1 MARYLRPLFVLP
13 FLIFGPL
20 VFSAQN
26 VFVIGSY
33 KSSKAAHAEASRI
46 TKKLDAEL
54 IIEEILID
62 SVLYHRLM
70 LPYPMDP
77 GFEKELSQELVSL
90 GIKDIWRSRI
100 DLNEVE
106 RRHQLG
112 NQIKTK
118 VWSRAEDDWKTQNL
132 VAPENQIYKVVAGSF
147 IQEVKA
153 EEFAEELRN
162 WGEESK
168 IEDTDIVGELYYRV
182 VLGPL
187 LQSDALLTKKR
198 LEALGVISP
207 WLVLYE
213 DTVSGPRSVK
223 LEEQALDTL
232 EFDSAS
238 IKKEKTESP
247 VESVFSE
254 FADTEYNLA
263 KLKKK

>member
-62 SVLYHRLM
+62 SVLYHRLVI
-70 LPYPMDP
+70 PYPMDP
-77 GFEKELSQELVSL
+77 GFEKELSRELVSL

-106 RRHQLG
+106 HLHQLG
-112 NQIKTK
+112 NQFEKK
-118 VWSRAEDDWKTQNL
+118 VWSRAEDNWETQSL
-132 VAPENQIYKVVAGSF
+132 VAPENQIHQVVAGSF
-147 IQEVKA
+147 TQEVKA
-153 EEFAEELRN
+153 EEFADELRS

-168 IEDTDIVGELYYRV
+168 IEETDIVGEVFYRV

-187 LQSDALLTKKR
+187 LQSDALLAKKR

-213 DTVSGPRSVK
+213 DTVSGPRSVR
-223 LEEQALDTL
+223 LEELALDTL

-254 FADTEYNLA
+254 FADAEYNLA